1 MSVPKSFR
9 QMAGIPASK
18 VTASSGTS
26 ALLVIDPQK
35 SYDTGSPL
43 EISDIDARQKVISGV
58 VDKYREAKAPVIW
71 VQVSSRCQW
80 EEEGRGGRGE
90 SHVDAPAHCVVGT
103 STRREVERPS
113 LIQTMRALSGSME

>member
-18 VTASSGTS
+18 VTASSGTT
-26 ALLVIDPQK
+26 ALIVIDPQK

-43 EISDIDARQKVISGV
+43 EISEINTRQKVISSV

-71 VQVSSRCQW
+71 VQVSTQL
-80 EEEGRGGRGE
+80 
-90 SHVDAPAHCVVGT
+90 AN
-103 STRREVERPS
+103 RRDDEDQ
-113 LIQTMRALSGSME
+113 LNTTY